1 MLCREVLGNIND
13 PSAVIALR
21 RRLGGDFSVDP
32 VDLEW
37 PQVRERVLDAR
48 SAAGRAVEVR
58 LPAKAADR
66 GLSDGDVLACMLAGE
81 AGGPC
86 GVVVAVRL
94 LSARCLV
101 VSCDPAVPGAL
112 ARASWEVGNAH
123 VPLFA
128 GDDAHELVAPW
139 NGTLER
145 VLRGVPGVSLGC
157 GERALDP
164 ARRLSSNGL
173 TTVVRLAADLKVTV
187 RR

>member
-32 VDLEW
+32 LDLEW
-37 PQVRERVLDAR
+37 SQARERALDVR
-48 SAAGRAVEVR
+48 SVAGRAVEVR
-58 LPAKAADR
+58 LGPGDADR
-66 GLSDGDVLACMLAGE
+66 GLSDGDVLACVPAGE
-81 AGGPC
+81 VGGTR

-101 VSCDPAVPGAL
+101 ITCDPAVPGAL

-128 GDDAHELVAPW
+128 GEGAHELVAPW
-139 NGTLER
+139 SGTLER
-145 VLRGVPGVSLGC
+145 VLRGVPGISLGR